1 MPPSVRSARTA
12 RLVPLAAALAFAV
25 ACSESPGDRQC
36 TLIAAI
42 PGIGIDLD
50 AATAARTE
58 TVQALACWGG
68 TCQDATAKLFPST
81 GVGATSCTGE
91 VCAAQAAPLPGKH
104 GNATLP
110 DIVPGPVDLT
120 LTLLDA
126 SGTTVGTRRIT
137 VTANSS
143 YPNGPDCGA
152 DAAQA
157 AVLITESGITAK

>member
-1 MPPSVRSARTA
+1 MSSSARSARTA

-25 ACSESPGDRQC
+25 ACSDSPGDRPC
-36 TLIAAI
+36 TLVAAV

-58 TVQALACWGG
+58 SVQTHACWGG
-68 TCQDATAKLFPST
+68 TCQDVTAKLFPST

-91 VCAAQAAPLPGKH
+91 VCAAQATPLPGKH

-110 DIVPGPVDLT
+110 GIVPGPVDLT

-126 SGTTVGTRRIT
+126 SGTEVGTRRIT
-137 VTANSS
+137 VTAKAS
-143 YPNGPDCGA
+143 YPNGPNCGA

-157 AVLITESGITAK
+157 AVLVTDSGIIAK